1 MSVSAQIKGKVVD
14 QSNQPLVGAQV
25 HFQKEGTLTGTDGTF
40 ELKSAKQGD
49 KIHITYIGFDGT
61 EVTATDNLVVSLKES
76 STELDEVVVK
86 SGVADIAKDRKTP
99 VAVSTIRAAEIQQK
113 LGNQEFPEVLANT
126 PSVYTSKA
134 GGGFGDSRITIR
146 GFDQKNIAVMING
159 VPVND
164 MENSSVYWSNW
175 AGLSD
180 VTSAL
185 QVQRGLGSSKLVNS
199 SVGGT
204 INVQTRTSDMKEGG
218 VLSTTSG
225 NNNWFKTTA
234 SYNTGVMKNGFST
247 SILLSQTNGNEYMNG
262 SQFAGANY
270 FLAFGYKHKK
280 HDFQFT
286 FTGAPQ
292 WHNQRSTAP
301 TIAQYLQFGTNGE
314 INRQLNLDAGTL
326 RGQDFNF
333 KTNFYHKPIGSFN
346 WDYKISDRTKLA
358 TVVYGSWGRG
368 GGSTLS
374 GGIRGLSYDD
384 NFRNLDG
391 SFNVDKIYSWNTG
404 QPILINGVSQ
414 TRTGDFV
421 NSIDTGKSG
430 STINST
436 SGISKISSINSHDW
450 YGGVASL
457 NSQLTKDITVDFGI
471 DMRTYRGIHYQVVN
485 DFLGGKGYKDLGTA
499 TNGDINNPNQ
509 VYTSTFS
516 PTPNLNPFFNSSYQD
531 RVNYANDSKVNWIG
545 SFGQVE
551 YSKGDLT
558 AFVQGAVSQQSFTR
572 IDYFRY
578 SGDEQTTSAKS
589 ILGGNVKIGAN
600 YNINKHH
607 NVFAN
612 TGIYSK
618 QPFMNAVYPNNR
630 NFVNDNLTNEK
641 IFGAELGYGYRS
653 SIFNANLNLYR
664 TTWGDRFLTTADIA
678 TDNIGGYYS
687 YSGVNETHQGAEL
700 DFNVK
705 AINKLTFN
713 GMLSY
718 GDWHYDGNA
727 SSTRY
732 SLDNQLVG
740 QGTTVLYLDK
750 VKVGNAAQLTAAL
763 GATYEVNKGLKID
776 ANYRHIDKLYT
787 SFDPTKFTVEDNKG
801 SLQLPSYGLVDAGFS
816 YKLPVGKEK
825 SESLN
830 FRFNMNNVFDTVYI
844 AEGSTNVFASDY
856 VSGTSGPTY
865 ADAGKTYNGVATANR
880 VFFGFGRT
888 WNLGVSYKF

>member
-1 MSVSAQIKGKVVD
+1 MRKLLLILIGLFSMTVSAQTKEKVVSQATKD
-14 QSNQPLVGAQV
+14 
-25 HFQKEGTLTGTDGTF
+25 TLT
-40 ELKSAKQGD
+40 EK
-49 KIHITYIGFDGT
+49 
-61 EVTATDNLVVSLKES
+61 V
-76 STELDEVVVK
+76 TELNEVVVRG
-86 SGVADIAKDRKTP
+86 GVADIAKDRKTP
-99 VAVSTIRAAEIQQK
+99 VAVSTIKAAEIQQK

-180 VTSAL
+180 VTSSL

-218 VLSTTSG
+218 VVSTTSG

-234 SYNTGVMKNGFST
+234 SYNTGVSKKGFST
-247 SILLSQTNGNEYMNG
+247 SLLLSQTSGNEYMNG

-270 FLAFGYKHKK
+270 FLAFGYKPNEK

-292 WHNQRSTAP
+292 WHNQRSTVP
-301 TIAQYLQFGTNGE
+301 TLAQYLAFGTNGE
-314 INRQLNLDAGTL
+314 PNRQLNLDAGTF

-333 KTNFYHKPIGSFN
+333 RTNYYHKPIASFN

-368 GGSTLS
+368 GGSN
-374 GGIRGLSYDD
+374 GNGAARGYQYTNDF
-384 NFRNLDG
+384 FRKTDG
-391 SFNVDKIYSWNTG
+391 TIDVDKIYSWNTG
-404 QPILINGVSQ
+404 ALQINGAPRSLTNGQ
-414 TRTGDFV
+414 YV
-421 NSIDTGKSG
+421 NYS
-430 STINST
+430 ST
-436 SGISKISSINSHDW
+436 SNDLFNGISKISSINSHDW

-457 NSQLTKDITVDFGI
+457 NSKLTNEFTVDFGV

-485 DFLGGKGYKDLGTA
+485 DLLGSNGYKDLTTT

-509 VYTSTFS
+509 IYTTTFNAS
-516 PTPNLNPFFNSSYQD
+516 PSLNPFFDAAHQD

-558 AFVQGAVSQQSFTR
+558 AFVQGAVSQQSFKR

-578 SGDEQTTSAKS
+578 SGAEQTTSAKN
-589 ILGGNVKIGAN
+589 ILGGNIKVGLN

-612 TGIYSK
+612 SGIYSK

-641 IFGAELGYGYRS
+641 ILGTELGYGYRS
-653 SIFNANLNLYR
+653 SLFNANLNLYR
-664 TTWGDRFLTTADIA
+664 TTWGDRFLTT
-678 TDNIGGYYS
+678 TDTDTANPGGYYS

-700 DFNVK
+700 DFTLK
-705 AINKLTFN
+705 AVNKLTFN

-727 SSTRY
+727 NSTRFT
-732 SLDNQLVG
+732 LDNQVYG
-740 QGTTVLYLDK
+740 DGTKVLYLDK
-750 VKVGNAAQLTAAL
+750 VKVGNAAQVTAAL
-763 GATYEVNKGLKID
+763 GAVYEVNKGLKVD
-776 ANYRHIDKLYT
+776 ANYRHIDKLFT
-787 SFDPTKFTVEDNKG
+787 SFDPTSLTVENNKG

-844 AEGSTNVFASDY
+844 AEGSTNIFTSDY

-865 ADAGKTYNGVATANR
+865 ADAGKTYNGVATANK